1 MPTVGSGL
9 AEGLGFAQKRNTASP
24 EPGVTFLCG
33 VCVWGGGVG
42 GGGHLVSI
50 ISKMSLKS

>member
-33 VCVWGGGVG
+33 MCVCV